1 MDRPLLISAVL
12 RHAEAQHPDREMVS
26 ITADHPRHR
35 QTFGQAFGRA
45 RQLANVL
52 REAGMQRG
60 DRIATLAWNDF
71 RHFEIYYAVSC
82 SGYVCHTI
90 NPRLFEDQI
99 AYIAN
104 HAADRWLF
112 LDPAFLP
119 LVEKL
124 QHRLG
129 SIERYVILTSAQ
141 NMPATTLRGAISYEA
156 LLVGQSAAFD
166 WPEFDERTASSLCYT
181 SGTTGE
187 PKGVL
192 YSHRS
197 TILHCL
203 ASALPDSYCLSSRE
217 VMLPVVPMFH
227 VNAWGL
233 PYSCVMAGTKLVFP
247 GPKMGDAATLQQLI
261 ESEQVTLSAAVP
273 TVWQTML
280 GYLEQSGKNLA
291 PLRRVVSGGSAVPA
305 ALMQVYRERFG
316 VEIIH
321 AWGMTETSPIGTMG
335 TLSAQA
341 HACDE
346 QRQAVIRTKQ
356 GRTVFGIELKITDDE
371 GRELPHDGRAFGALK
386 VRGPWVASSY
396 FQQPAGSPANVAFDA
411 DGWFNTGDVATICPM
426 GYLQITDRTK
436 DVIKSGGEWI
446 SSIELENLAVAHPG
460 VAQAAVVAIHHPKWQ
475 ERPLL
480 VVVVKAGCSVSRD
493 ELLAFYGGKIAKW
506 CIPDDV
512 VFVEQLP
519 LTATGKI
526 SKLQLRQRLA
536 DYRWPEGLDGA
547 VQSPMAAQRAQ

>member
-1 MDRPLLISAVL
+1 MTAGDVMLGQMMDRPLLISTVL
-12 RHAEAQHPDREMVS
+12 RHAEQQHPEREIVS
-26 ITADHPRHR
+26 ITADQPRHR
-35 QTFGQAFGRA
+35 QTFRQAFRRV
-45 RQLANVL
+45 RQLANAL
-52 REAGMQRG
+52 RAAGMRVG

-99 AYIAN
+99 IYIAN

-112 LDPAFLP
+112 LDPAFVP

-124 QHRLG
+124 QSRLT
-129 SIERYVILTSAQ
+129 SIERYVVLTSAEQ
-141 NMPATTLRGAISYEA
+141 MPATTLTNAISYEA
-156 LLVGQSAAFD
+156 LLAGQSDAFE
-166 WPEFDERTASSLCYT
+166 WPELDERTASSLCYT
-181 SGTTGE
+181 SGTTGD

-192 YSHRS
+192 YNHRS

-217 VMLPVVPMFH
+217 VMLPIVPMFH

-233 PYSCVMAGTKLVFP
+233 PYSCVMAGTKLVLP

-261 ESEQVTLSAAVP
+261 ESEQVTLAAAVP
-273 TVWQTML
+273 TVWQSML
-280 GYLEQSGKNLA
+280 GYLEQTGKSLA
-291 PLRRVVSGGSAVPA
+291 PLQRVVSGGSAVPV
-305 ALMQVYRERFG
+305 ALMQAYRERYG

-321 AWGMTETSPIGTMG
+321 AWGMTETSPIGTMC
-335 TLSAQA
+335 TLSPEAQRA
-341 HACDE
+341 SDP
-346 QRQAVIRTKQ
+346 QRAAIRAKQ
-356 GRTVFGIELKITDDE
+356 GRSVFGVELKITDDA
-371 GRELPHDGRAFGALK
+371 GRELPRDGRAFGALK

-396 FQQPAGSPANVAFDA
+396 FQQAPGSAANIAFEA

-446 SSIELENLAVAHPG
+446 SSIELENLAVAHPA
-460 VAQAAVVAIHHPKWQ
+460 VAQAAVIAVMHPKWQ

-480 VVVVKAGCSVSRD
+480 IVVPKSGHTLSRE
-493 ELLAFYGGKIAKW
+493 ELLSFYVGKVAKW
-506 CIPDDV
+506 WIPDDV

-519 LTATGKI
+519 LAATGKI
-526 SKLQLRQRLA
+526 SKLQLRERFA
-536 DYRWPEGLDGA
+536 DYRWQDG
-547 VQSPMAAQRAQ
+547 